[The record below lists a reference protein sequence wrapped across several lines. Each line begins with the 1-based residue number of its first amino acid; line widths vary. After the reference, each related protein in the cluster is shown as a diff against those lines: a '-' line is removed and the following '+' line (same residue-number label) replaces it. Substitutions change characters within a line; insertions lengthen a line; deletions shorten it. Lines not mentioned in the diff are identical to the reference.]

1 MAKST
6 RRRGGRPSPSAPK
19 AKSAPPSD
27 RIAPV
32 RRQRRGAVFGVIGA
46 IAAVGAIVSWRATRG
61 QERAGARTGA
71 DVAGALDS
79 GSSAAAAPGGPTVPA
94 WFPAAVSTAGYAGAV
109 ACGTCHQAEYA
120 KWRQS
125 PHGRAMAVPSP
136 ESIIG
141 VFDGKAVELPDGR
154 AVPMRDGDRYVI
166 DVQHGTSRERMAV
179 DLVLASGRQ
188 HQLLVNRG
196 GDGTLRLLPIWWS
209 TVSDR
214 WRPLEAAHRPG
225 ALDPG
230 SPRHW
235 AASGMPELNCLTCH
249 LSGARHR
256 IAANAIETTWRDLAI
271 DCESC
276 HGPGQAHVDARR
288 GVAGGG
294 AMRDL
299 ATLDKVAE
307 GRLCAQCH
315 ALKFAGRFD
324 DHVATVIPATLALD
338 DFRVDSSQHSTSYQW
353 AGHSVSECHR
363 RGAAKCSS
371 CHEPHAQT
379 ARDHMGG
386 DATGARSDA
395 QCTVCHR
402 DRIDAAAARA
412 HSHHGAAVQ
421 CVDCHMALA
430 WLGDDPGGEQRVSDH
445 SIAIPRAKESERFG
459 TPDPCR
465 TCHAAAMPAWSLA
478 AAERWGWKQ
487 AGGVRPWVEAIDLG
501 RRRAPGAAAAL
512 TAILADATSGD
523 YLTASALELIA
534 GLPADANLVPSL
546 RRFVDSEE
554 PLLRG
559 HALLALAVHD
569 PRGGWLER
577 GLADPHAFVR
587 LHLFFS
593 PLVPGPRTAAA
604 VQRAA
609 RDLLDVS
616 PAPPVQMITDLARIE
631 WEAGRTDGAF
641 ALIDVARQ
649 IAAPAQA
656 TRLDQLRAGM
666 TQQRGGR

>member
-6 RRRGGRPSPSAPK
+6 R
-19 AKSAPPSD
+19 
-27 RIAPV
+27 
-32 RRQRRGAVFGVIGA
+32 GVVLAAIGA
-46 IAAVGAIVSWRATRG
+46 IAIVGAIVAWRATRG
-61 QERAGARTGA
+61 DDRAPSTGEGAVR
-71 DVAGALDS
+71 ALDS
-79 GSSAAAAPGGPTVPA
+79 GSRGAAPAGPTVPA
-94 WFPAAVSTAGYAGAV
+94 WFPAAASARGYAGAD
-109 ACGTCHQAEYA
+109 ACGTCHPTEHA
-120 KWRQS
+120 KWRKS
-125 PHGRAMAVPSP
+125 AHGRAMAVPSP
-136 ESIIG
+136 ASVIG
-141 VFDGKAVELPDGR
+141 AFDGKAVELADGR
-154 AVPMRDGDRYVI
+154 AVPVRDGDRYVI
-166 DVQHGTSRERMAV
+166 DVQHGTSRERLAV

-196 GDGTLRLLPIWWS
+196 RDGTLRVLPIWWS
-209 TVSDR
+209 TVSER

-235 AASGMPELNCLTCH
+235 AASGMPDVNCLTCH

-256 IAANAIETTWRDLAI
+256 IGADHAVETTWRDLAI
-271 DCESC
+271 DCEAC

-288 GVAGGG
+288 AVAAGADAGV
-294 AMRDL
+294 MRDL
-299 ATLDKVAE
+299 TTLDKAAE

-324 DHVATVIPATLALD
+324 DHVATAIPATLALG

-379 ARDHMGG
+379 ARDHLGG
-386 DATGARSDA
+386 DATGARADA

-412 HSHHGAAVQ
+412 HSHHGGAVR

-445 SIAIPRAKESERFG
+445 SIAIPRAQESERFG

-465 TCHAAAMPAWSLA
+465 TCHAAATPAWSLA
-478 AAERWGWKQ
+478 AAARWGWTQ
-487 AGGVRPWVEAIDLG
+487 AAGVRPWVEAIELG

-512 TAILADATSGD
+512 MALLSDPAAGD

-534 GLPADANLVPSL
+534 GLPADVNLVPSL
-546 RRFVDSEE
+546 RRFVDAED
-554 PLLRG
+554 PLRRG
-559 HALLALAVHD
+559 HALLALAVHE

-577 GLADPHAFVR
+577 GLADRHAFVR

-593 PLVPGPRTAAA
+593 PLVPGPRSAAA

-641 ALIDVARQ
+641 ALIDVARK